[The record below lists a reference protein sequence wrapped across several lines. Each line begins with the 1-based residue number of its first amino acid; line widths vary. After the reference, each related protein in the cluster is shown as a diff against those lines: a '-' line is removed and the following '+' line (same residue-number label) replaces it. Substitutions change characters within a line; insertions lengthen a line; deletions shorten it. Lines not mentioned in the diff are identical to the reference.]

1 MLGKDHVQ
9 GQIDD
14 MIEAQAIEEYKY
26 LIAAYDMVNEEDT
39 TPPIQDFAN
48 LIMVA

>member
-1 MLGKDHVQ
+1 MCGLKILGKDHVQ

-14 MIEAQAIEEYKY
+14 MMEAQDMQDLKY

-39 TPPIQDFAN
+39 TPPI
-48 LIMVA
+48 